1 MMARQRRPGTRQTEA
16 GFSLVEVVMTLAIGM
31 IMASVALPMLVN
43 AVQGYRLNSIAQ
55 QVEHLIDLARYTAI
69 RRNAVV
75 SLLTTTQGANRVFYV
90 DLNGN
95 ATLDA
100 SEPRLLL
107 PPDMRIANG
116 QSLTPD
122 PSSMGIGN
130 TQSFAG
136 RIAFDYRGTVNFTG
150 GGPTTPYF
158 LAIGYTSQ
166 TQFGTR
172 AITVNSMGQTK
183 LWAAPAG
190 GSWTGM

>member
-1 MMARQRRPGTRQTEA
+1 MPKMGRILSGGSLMRARQRRPGTRQTET

-55 QVEHLIDLARYTAI
+55 QAEHLIDLTRYTAI

-95 ATLDA
+95 AALDA

-136 RIAFDYRGTVNFTG
+136 
-150 GGPTTPYF
+150 
-158 LAIGYTSQ
+158 
-166 TQFGTR
+166 
-172 AITVNSMGQTK
+172 
-183 LWAAPAG
+183 
-190 GSWTGM
+190 